1 MSSLFWKEINAFF
14 TNLTGYIIMVIFLV
28 AIGLIVWVFPGTSV
42 LEYGFSDLEA
52 LFSYTPLVF
61 MFLIPAVTMRMIA
74 EEKKSG
80 TWELLLTAP
89 IPVSQVMLAK
99 YLATLVLIVLTLLPT
114 LVYYYS
120 IVQLGDPVGN
130 IDSAGFFGSIIGLL
144 LIGAAMAAVG
154 MFSSAITDNQ
164 IVAFVIGVFT
174 CFMLYIGLSA
184 MASLNEQWGYVLESI
199 SLSFHYE
206 SMSRGVIAAENVY
219 YFAGFIGCVLTVTW
233 GIISRK

>member
-1 MSSLFWKEINAFF
+1 
-14 TNLTGYIIMVIFLV
+14 
-28 AIGLIVWVFPGTSV
+28 
-42 LEYGFSDLEA
+42 
-52 LFSYTPLVF
+52 
-61 MFLIPAVTMRMIA
+61 
-74 EEKKSG
+74 
-80 TWELLLTAP
+80 
-89 IPVSQVMLAK
+89 MLAK

-130 IDSAGFFGSIIGLL
+130 IDSAGFFGSFIGLL

-154 MFSSAITDNQ
+154 MFSSAVTDNQ

-184 MASLNEQWGYVLESI
+184 MASLNQQWGYVLESI

-206 SMSRGVIAAENVY
+206 SMSRGVIAAENVF

-233 GIISRK
+233 GIISKK

>member
-28 AIGLIVWVFPGTSV
+28 ALGLIVWVFPGTSV